1 MSKLLIA
8 ILGVALMIPAGW
20 ALAGSLG
27 NDRDDLAFT
36 AGTTTTRVTTTDRD
50 RRAGNA
56 ERGRRQRGRRA
67 GTRREDRAR
76 VREAGEDVRGPCDE
90 PEHRNDPRCTGTAG
104 RDDDQS
110 GPGGGGYDRSDDDH
124 SGPGGGGNGR
134 SDD

>member
-27 NDRDDLAFT
+27 DDRDELAFT
-36 AGTTTTRVTTTDRD
+36 AGTTTTRGTTTDGD
-50 RRAGNA
+50 RRAGHGD
-56 ERGRRQRGRRA
+56 RGRRQQGRRA

-90 PEHRNDPRCTGTAG
+90 AENRNDPRCTGAAG
-104 RDDDQS
+104 R
-110 GPGGGGYDRSDDDH
+110 DDH
-124 SGPGGGGNGR
+124 SGPGRGGNDGSDDDNSGPGRGGNGR